1 MLVRHVG
8 VVGCA
13 MVLIGFVACGGA
25 GSSAITD
32 TGVGL
37 GDAGGDGSSASA
49 EGGNGNGN
57 GNGNGS
63 GVDGGGPGG
72 NTTSVPCGTATCSL
86 ATQVCCVVRSNG
98 ATVYQCANGSCSNPD
113 AGLPT
118 GGNGGGG
125 GGNVTSLKC
134 TAQANCAMGSIC
146 CIRQAGG
153 GGQGGVASECVVG
166 TTCPGNGAQLCDP
179 SATPTGCPAGGG
191 KDTMCSS
198 NNIGDWGLSA
208 PFATCGGVGR

>member
-8 VVGCA
+8 VVG
-13 MVLIGFVACGGA
+13 MVLVGFVACGGA
-25 GSSAITD
+25 ASSTITD
-32 TGVGL
+32 TGA

-57 GNGNGS
+57 GG
-63 GVDGGGPGG
+63 GVDGGGGPGG
-72 NTTSVPCGTATCSL
+72 NTTSVPCGMATCAL
-86 ATQVCCVVRSNG
+86 ATQVCCVVRNNG
-98 ATVYQCANGSCSNPD
+98 ATIYQCANGSCSNPD

-146 CIRQAGG
+146 CIRQGGG

-166 TTCPGNGAQLCDP
+166 TTCPNNGAQLCDP
-179 SATPTGCPAGGG
+179 SAMPTGCPTGGG

-198 NNIGDWGLSA
+198 DNIGDWGLSA
-208 PFATCGGVGR
+208 PFATCGGVGN